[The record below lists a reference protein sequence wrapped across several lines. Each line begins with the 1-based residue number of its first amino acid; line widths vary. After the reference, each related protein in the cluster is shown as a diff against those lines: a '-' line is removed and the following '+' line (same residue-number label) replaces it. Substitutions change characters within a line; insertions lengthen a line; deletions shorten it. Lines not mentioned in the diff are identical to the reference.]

1 MKTIQSTFLSVSAAA
16 ILLCSCSGKNA
27 AKMLSDP
34 KLAPEI
40 MHAICADPALMAEMT
55 DQMSKSDA
63 AQQSL
68 LGSKDLMRVMHTE
81 KHLSQMMRSD
91 SSMANI
97 LSVNMVGIASQDS
110 LLRGEMTTVI
120 MQNSRVRGSLEK
132 AMHESGKTGKDKKHK
147 GTHKKGKGK

>member
-1 MKTIQSTFLSVSAAA
+1 MKVIHSTFLSVSAAA
-16 ILLCSCSGKNA
+16 LLLCSCSSHNA
-27 AKMLSDP
+27 AKLLNDP

-40 MHAICADPALMAEMT
+40 MHAICADPGLMAEMS

-81 KHLSQMMRSD
+81 KHLSQMMRND

-97 LSVNMVGIASQDS
+97 FSVNLVGIASQDS
-110 LLRGEMTTVI
+110 VLRREMTDVI

-147 GTHKKGKGK
+147 GSHKKGKGK